1 MGRREAPVERE
12 EGQRHETGR
21 SRGGRLAI
29 PFHPVLIAS
38 YPILFIL
45 ARNLG
50 EVDPAETFGP
60 IAVSVGLTLIAVG
73 VLRLLR
79 LPWRKAA
86 MLGSLA
92 AIVVLLYGQ
101 YVGVSRPLG
110 LSPGW
115 TLVAWLGVAAIA
127 AVAVVATRRSLVGV
141 TTLLNV
147 VAAVLVASE
156 LVTIGGGLARSA
168 SAAPVA
174 PPSGAPTVAPSGSR
188 PVAAPGSR
196 DIYYLVVEDYGSRR
210 SLDQYL
216 DIDDDGFFDW
226 LAEAGFAVLPD
237 TRSNYGR
244 TPLSMASSLNMTYLD
259 DVARAEGPDSDRY
272 APINAMVS
280 RSAVASFLK
289 DRGYSVAQLGSQ
301 YYLTARSELADVN
314 PVFDRTSDFLSVLY
328 ESTIIPPIANR
339 VGLGDAFTERRLN
352 YEAATWS
359 LGEFPRLRDLPGPK
373 FVFYHLF
380 LPHHPFVVDREGRY
394 VTARADASRTLQ
406 EQYQTQWSFVHREM
420 RSIIE
425 GLLSGPEESRPIIIL
440 TTDEGPNPPNM
451 PLIEGDIDWSRATD
465 AQLDQKFSI
474 FAAYYLPGVDDSTL
488 YPGMSSVNSFRF
500 VFDRYFDADLPLLPD
515 RSYIHQD
522 KHHPYVLTDVTDRLP
537 EPTG

>member
-1 MGRREAPVERE
+1 MEGEEGKRDPSDQSGGRR
-12 EGQRHETGR
+12 
-21 SRGGRLAI
+21 LAT
-29 PFHPVLIAS
+29 PFHPVLVAA

-50 EVDPAETFGP
+50 EVDPTEALGP
-60 IAVSVGLTLIAVG
+60 IAVSVGATLLVVG
-73 VLRLLR
+73 GLHLLR
-79 LPWRKAA
+79 VPWRKAA
-86 MLGSLA
+86 ILGSLG

-101 YVGVSRPLG
+101 YVAAIKPLG

-115 TLVAWLGVAAIA
+115 TLLAWVGVAAIA
-127 AVAVVATRRSLVGV
+127 GLAVLSTRRSLAGI
-141 TTLLNV
+141 TTVLNV

-156 LVTIGGGLARSA
+156 LVTIGGGLARGA
-168 SAAPVA
+168 AAAPVA
-174 PPSGAPTVAPSGSR
+174 LPSPAATATPSAPRPPVVAGA
-188 PVAAPGSR
+188 R

-210 SLDQYL
+210 SLGQYL
-216 DIDDDGFFDW
+216 HIDDDGFFDW
-226 LAEAGFAVLPD
+226 LADAGFTVLPD

-244 TPLSMASSLNMTYLD
+244 TPLSMASALNMTYLD
-259 DVARAEGPDSDRY
+259 EVARSEGPDSDRY

-289 DRGYSVAQLGSQ
+289 ERGYSVAQLGSQ
-301 YYLTARSELADVN
+301 YYLTARSEIADVN

-328 ESTIIPPIANR
+328 ESTIIPPLANR

-380 LPHHPFVVDREGRY
+380 LPHHPFVVDAEGRY
-394 VTARADASRTLQ
+394 VTARSDASRTAV
-406 EQYQTQWSFVHREM
+406 EQYQTQWGFVDREM
-420 RSIIE
+420 RSLIE
-425 GLLSGPEESRPIIIL
+425 GLLAGPEESRPIIIL

-451 PLIEGDIDWSRATD
+451 PLIEGDIDWSKATD

-474 FAAYYLPGVDDSTL
+474 FAAYYLPGVDASEL

-500 VFDRYFDADLPLLPD
+500 VFDRYFDAGLGLLPD

-537 EPTG
+537 QPTR